1 MELPLVRTSD
11 GNERKL
17 YLQMIF
23 ASMFIEQKHGWSD
36 ILSGMPVFG
45 IRESKKRIVEY
56 ILGLDTL
63 KNEKERDRLNAV
75 RSQLEYKWG
84 QLISDFEKAV
94 HSESCDISNLPI
106 HPRVLSDID
115 YSRIV
120 VSVLG
125 ASSIEEEIQ
134 SLNNEYDGLRQLK
147 PLLRDNFDALN
158 TELSETQTQILVFE
172 SRSHEINRDLASY
185 DEAIK
190 RLNAD
195 LALVNSD
202 IRNNNDAARLQK
214 FGSEATGG
222 DISAD
227 ICPVCKQHI
236 QDNLLDAEAASG
248 FMSMLAT
255 KGHPKRRSAGVHQVI
270 LSHIEEHSK
279 KPDEARRRIVELM
292 GDLPRIELFARQKA
306 DGWDAWG
313 NEVACDIA
321 LTGGEPN
328 VG

>member
-115 YSRIV
+115 YSRII

-125 ASSIEEEIQ
+125 ASSIEEEKSGIYILTKRTNFRKKISQ
-134 SLNNEYDGLRQLK
+134 SQMLK
-147 PLLRDNFDALN
+147 
-158 TELSETQTQILVFE
+158 
-172 SRSHEINRDLASY
+172 
-185 DEAIK
+185 K
-190 RLNAD
+190 
-195 LALVNSD
+195 
-202 IRNNNDAARLQK
+202 
-214 FGSEATGG
+214 
-222 DISAD
+222 
-227 ICPVCKQHI
+227 
-236 QDNLLDAEAASG
+236 
-248 FMSMLAT
+248 
-255 KGHPKRRSAGVHQVI
+255 
-270 LSHIEEHSK
+270 
-279 KPDEARRRIVELM
+279 
-292 GDLPRIELFARQKA
+292 LFS
-306 DGWDAWG
+306 
-313 NEVACDIA
+313 
-321 LTGGEPN
+321 
-328 VG
+328 